1 MTASL
6 SRREANLAPG
16 NPFPTHIIVFLA
28 PAVIVYGLFMIYPLF
43 DSLRLGFF
51 AQVTRG
57 VEQFVGF
64 DNYVTLM
71 TDDAILQPRLLNAL
85 KNSFLFFAV
94 NMLIQNPIALMLAA
108 VLSTKTRGG
117 LLYRILIFSPAIL
130 SLAIAGFVWRLVLSP
145 LWGIVYDMLKALG
158 LGAYAQPWLGL
169 ESTALVTLALISAWQ
184 FLGIPM
190 MLYFATLISI
200 PNDLFEAAYVD
211 GATDW
216 QVFWR
221 IKLPLL
227 MPMVGIISLLTYIG
241 NFNAFDVIFALKG
254 ADAGPNYASDTM
266 MTFFYRTF
274 FGSGFQKAD
283 PHMGAAVDG
292 AGLRDRSS
300 CNRRGCVDA
309 HRGRNACRRVGR
321 PGCRHI
327 HVAHHQR
334 GDRQSWR
341 GRVGDSSRD
350 RRTRCSDRRHREEGL
365 CRYRLCR
372 HRSGAECRVAISSR
386 LRDSLSTPNSV
397 GTLPFTTTRCGRAS
411 TTSTLQAMR
420 LVWATRWLWIPISRV
435 SKDRSQ
441 VLRSPSRSLR
451 RGSGEIGNS

>member
-6 SRREANLAPG
+6 SRRDQP
-16 NPFPTHIIVFLA
+16 NPRKSFPTHILVFLA
-28 PAVIVYGLFMIYPLF
+28 PAVLVYGLFMIYPLF

-94 NMLIQNPIALMLAA
+94 NMLVQNPIALMLAA
-108 VLSTKTRGG
+108 VISTKTRGG

-158 LGAYAQPWLGL
+158 LEAYAQPWLGL
-169 ESTALVTLALISAWQ
+169 ESTALITLALISAWQ

-190 MLYFATLISI
+190 MLYYATLISI
-200 PNDLFEAAYVD
+200 PNDLYEAAYVD

-216 QVFWR
+216 LVFWR

-254 ADAGPNYASDTM
+254 ADAGPNYATDTM

-283 PHMGAAVDG
+283 PHMGAAV
-292 AGLRDRSS
+292 AGTMFVILMAGVLIYFFIQ
-300 CNRRGCVDA
+300 RR
-309 HRGRNACRRVGR
+309 
-321 PGCRHI
+321 I
-327 HVAHHQR
+327 K
-334 GDRQSWR
+334 SY
-341 GRVGDSSRD
+341 
-350 RRTRCSDRRHREEGL
+350 E
-365 CRYRLCR
+365 
-372 HRSGAECRVAISSR
+372 
-386 LRDSLSTPNSV
+386 
-397 GTLPFTTTRCGRAS
+397 F
-411 TTSTLQAMR
+411 
-420 LVWATRWLWIPISRV
+420 
-435 SKDRSQ
+435 
-441 VLRSPSRSLR
+441 
-451 RGSGEIGNS
+451 

>member
-1 MTASL
+1 MTAGL
-6 SRREANLAPG
+6 SRGGHAKHRK
-16 NPFPTHIIVFLA
+16 PFPTHIIVFLA
-28 PAVIVYGLFMIYPLF
+28 PAVFVYGLFMIYPLF

-64 DNYVTLM
+64 DNYITLM
-71 TDDAILQPRLLNAL
+71 TDDAILQPRLVNAL
-85 KNSFLFFAV
+85 QNSFLFFAV
-94 NMLIQNPIALMLAA
+94 NMLVQNPIALMLAA

-145 LWGIVYDMLKALG
+145 LWGIAYDILQALG
-158 LGAYAQPWLGL
+158 LGAHAQPWLGL

-190 MLYFATLISI
+190 MLYYATLISI

-227 MPMVGIISLLTYIG
+227 MPMIGIISLLTYIG

-283 PHMGAAVDG
+283 PHMGAAV
-292 AGLRDRSS
+292 AGTMFVILMAGVLLYFFIRRRIRSY
-300 CNRRGCVDA
+300 
-309 HRGRNACRRVGR
+309 
-321 PGCRHI
+321 
-327 HVAHHQR
+327 
-334 GDRQSWR
+334 
-341 GRVGDSSRD
+341 
-350 RRTRCSDRRHREEGL
+350 EL
-365 CRYRLCR
+365 
-372 HRSGAECRVAISSR
+372 
-386 LRDSLSTPNSV
+386 
-397 GTLPFTTTRCGRAS
+397 
-411 TTSTLQAMR
+411 
-420 LVWATRWLWIPISRV
+420 
-435 SKDRSQ
+435 
-441 VLRSPSRSLR
+441 
-451 RGSGEIGNS
+451 